1 MPQRFGVI
9 GCGYVGSAV
18 CRRLRFAGHEV
29 LATIRD
35 EARFPRVEALGAT
48 PTLLD
53 LVSDQANFSFLQEL
67 DGLLIS
73 VAPTRQEESYEEVFS
88 KGIKNLVQALKTCPR
103 HRPLHITY
111 ISTVGVFGDQGD
123 KRCARGRH
131 WIGVIRLTAC

>member
-18 CRRLRFAGHEV
+18 CRRLRFAGHAV

-53 LVSDQANFSFLQEL
+53 LVSDQANFSFLEEL

-88 KGIKNLVQALKTCPR
+88 KESKTLF
-103 HRPLHITY
+103 RP
-111 ISTVGVFGDQGD
+111 
-123 KRCARGRH
+123 
-131 WIGVIRLTAC
+131 